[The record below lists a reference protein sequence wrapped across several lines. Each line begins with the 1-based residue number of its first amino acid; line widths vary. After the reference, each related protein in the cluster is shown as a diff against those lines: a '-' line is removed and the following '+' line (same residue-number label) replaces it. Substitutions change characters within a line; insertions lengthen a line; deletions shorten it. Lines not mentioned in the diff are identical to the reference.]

1 MSDTNKPPRSLHVIG
16 GKGLGGAER
25 FYIRL
30 VNALA
35 RHGQAVAALTVA
47 GGEIARAID
56 PSVRQYHA
64 PMLGVWDL
72 YSRWQI
78 NRAIADFRPDVV
90 QTYMGRA
97 TRIVHLPNGQRPVHL
112 ARLGGFYKLKGYR
125 HAHAWVGNTHAIRDY
140 LTKHGLPANRVHYVG
155 NFVDTPE
162 RLAPA
167 ALDALRRELGL
178 DGCRILLG
186 LGRLHPNKGWADL
199 LHAFA
204 KLPACLPLPNPL
216 PLAGE
221 GANAEPKP
229 INAPLHLLMVGDGPL
244 RKDLEQLAT
253 QLGIAPR
260 VHWAGW
266 KLDPAPYYQL
276 ADVFVC
282 ASVHEPLGNVILEAW
297 ANRALIVST
306 RAQGP
311 LELMLDDVNGLLA
324 PLSDAAGLAEV
335 LHTALSL
342 DAGHKSRLIE
352 AGHSEVERLYSET
365 AIVSAYTALYAGLLD
380 QRS

>member
-1 MSDTNKPPRSLHVIG
+1 MSDTTTPPRSLHVIG

-25 FYIRL
+25 FFVRL

-35 RHGQAVAALTVA
+35 RRGEPVAAVTVA

-56 PSVRQYHA
+56 PAVRQYHA

-72 YSRWQI
+72 YSRWKI
-78 NRAIADFRPDVV
+78 NRAIRDFRPDVV

-97 TRIVHLPNGQRPVHL
+97 TRIVRLPRGQRPVHL
-112 ARLGGFYKLKGYR
+112 ARLGGFYNLKGYR
-125 HAHAWVGNTHAIRDY
+125 HAHAWVGNTRGIRDY
-140 LTKHGLPANRVHYVG
+140 LTAHGLPAERVHCIG

-162 RLAPA
+162 RIAPA
-167 ALDALRRELGL
+167 ALDALRRQLGL

-186 LGRLHPNKGWADL
+186 LGRLHPNKGWGDL

-204 KLPACLPLPNPL
+204 KLPATIN
-216 PLAGE
+216 
-221 GANAEPKP
+221 
-229 INAPLHLLMVGDGPL
+229 NAPLHLLMVGDGPL
-244 RKDLEQLAT
+244 RGELEQLASR
-253 QLGIAPR
+253 LGIAAR

-266 KLDPAPYYQL
+266 KHDPAPYYQL

-311 LELMLDDVNGLLA
+311 LELMQDDVNGLLA
-324 PLSDAAGLAEV
+324 PVSDAAGLAAV
-335 LHTALSL
+335 LASALAL
-342 DAGHKSRLIE
+342 DAGHRARLIE
-352 AGHSEVERLYSET
+352 AGHGEVERHYSET
-365 AIVSAYTALYAGLLD
+365 AIVSAYRALYAGLRD
-380 QRS
+380 QPTA

>member
-1 MSDTNKPPRSLHVIG
+1 LSDTSTPPRSLHIIG

-25 FYIRL
+25 FFIRL

-35 RHGQAVAALTVA
+35 RRGEPVAAVTVA

-56 PSVRQYHA
+56 PTVSQYHA

-72 YSRWQI
+72 YSRWKI
-78 NRAIADFRPDVV
+78 NRAIHHFQPDVV

-97 TRIVHLPNGQRPVHL
+97 TRIVRLPRGQRPVHL
-112 ARLGGFYKLKGYR
+112 ARLGGYYNLKGYR
-125 HAHAWVGNTHAIRDY
+125 HAHAWAGNTRGIRDY
-140 LTKHGLPANRVHYVG
+140 LTAHGLPADRVHHIG

-167 ALDALRRELGL
+167 ALDALRHQLGL

-199 LHAFA
+199 QHAFA
-204 KLPACLPLPNPL
+204 RLPASHQ
-216 PLAGE
+216 AM
-221 GANAEPKP
+221 
-229 INAPLHLLMVGDGPL
+229 PLHLLMVGDGPL
-244 RKDLEQLAT
+244 RQELEQLSQ
-253 QLGIAPR
+253 QLGIAAR
-260 VHWAGW
+260 VHWVGW
-266 KLDPAPYYQL
+266 KHDPAPYYQL

-311 LELMLDDVNGLLA
+311 LELMQDDVNGLLA

-335 LHTALSL
+335 LHRALAL
-342 DAGHKSRLIE
+342 ETGHKARLVD
-352 AGHSEVERLYSET
+352 AGHSEAERHYSET
-365 AIVSAYTALYAGLLD
+365 AIVSAYTGLYAGLRD
-380 QRS
+380 QLTGSGAGRCSR